1 MRTQSLCRRQISLDA
16 MEQDSGRAYNTS
28 ERPTINIVRKW
39 KRWSKLGQT
48 NKDARQGD
56 AARSSL
62 ELWMRAESC
71 NSLLVPAVVQ
81 RLSSGVLKASLA
93 TLAMLL
99 VAYSGCCADAGS
111 KELDQEF
118 LRGYMAGEYE
128 LIGRKADSTA
138 TYTGH
143 VTLRDEGGILQVTR
157 TIEGKTDKCAA
168 RFDTV
173 AGADRIP
180 VLRMHFR
187 FDGKEY
193 DATYRW
199 QSDPDNYPRFTGYVY
214 LTGTKSPGLEALFPI
229 HQ

>member
-1 MRTQSLCRRQISLDA
+1 
-16 MEQDSGRAYNTS
+16 
-28 ERPTINIVRKW
+28 
-39 KRWSKLGQT
+39 
-48 NKDARQGD
+48 
-56 AARSSL
+56 
-62 ELWMRAESC
+62 MRAF
-71 NSLLVPAVVQ
+71 LAILAILVIANPA
-81 RLSSGVLKASLA
+81 R
-93 TLAMLL
+93 
-99 VAYSGCCADAGS
+99 CADADS
-111 KELDQEF
+111 KQLDEEF
-118 LRGYMAGEYE
+118 LRGYMAGEYD
-128 LIGRKADSTA
+128 LIGRKVDSTA

-143 VTLRDEGGILQVTR
+143 VTLRDEGGVLQVLR

-193 DATYRW
+193 YATYRW